1 MNSELNV
8 RSTGLDTDLTDD
20 CERGVAHHLVLFVC
34 ERLHRC
40 DGDGI
45 AGVHTHWIEIFDG
58 TNDHAVVHPVAHDF
72 HLKFFPAHERFFDQ
86 NFTHWRKIEA
96 ACGND
101 IEFLAVVSD
110 PATGPAQ
117 SECGA
122 NDQRKFSDLSD
133 DAVKIRK

>member
-8 RSTGLDTDLTDD
+8 RPPGLNTDLTDD

-58 TNDHAVVHPVAHDF
+58 TNDHAVVHPVAHHF
-72 HLKFFPAHERFFDQ
+72 HFKFLPADQRFFDQ
-86 NFTHWRKIEA
+86 HLVNRREIQTAR
-96 ACGND
+96 
-101 IEFLAVVSD
+101 SD
-110 PATGPAQ
+110 H
-117 SECGA
+117 
-122 NDQRKFSDLSD
+122 
-133 DAVKIRK
+133 I